1 MCDNQRA
8 LFSLAS
14 FLTGLALL
22 MGLVAGGYW
31 LAHSPWF
38 PVRVIRID
46 GTLKHVTPEQ
56 LKLVAE
62 SELRGTFF
70 TLNLDATRETFEKLP
85 WVRQAVVRRQWPDRL
100 DIVIE
105 EYEAAARWKH
115 AGLLSTQGE
124 WFDAAT
130 SESMPVVDG
139 PGGSEPDLAQ
149 ALERFGQTLQPAGL
163 KIAELV
169 LSDRRAWRMKLDN
182 GLELELGRDEVGPRL
197 DRFVAIWR
205 QELSRLPY
213 RMEYVDLR
221 YPNGFAVK
229 MPDYV
234 PGRQPARP
242 AA

>member
-1 MCDNQRA
+1 
-8 LFSLAS
+8 
-14 FLTGLALL
+14 
-22 MGLVAGGYW
+22 
-31 LAHSPWF
+31 
-38 PVRVIRID
+38 
-46 GTLKHVTPEQ
+46 
-56 LKLVAE
+56 
-62 SELRGTFF
+62 
-70 TLNLDATRETFEKLP
+70 
-85 WVRQAVVRRQWPDRL
+85 
-100 DIVIE
+100 
-105 EYEAAARWKH
+105 
-115 AGLLSTQGE
+115 
-124 WFDAAT
+124 
-130 SESMPVVDG
+130 MPVVDG